1 MADDSFRK
9 EEDGMEQGVQNS
21 LGVGI
26 IGTGF
31 GLMHLLGYQACD
43 NVQIVAVCQRTP
55 GKAAAFAKQHG
66 VPQAF
71 TDYRELIAHPA
82 VQVVSIAAPPYVHC
96 EMTLAALAAGKPVLC
111 EKPFA
116 MNARQAQEMYERA
129 QTSGLAHAMAF
140 NWRFLP
146 GVSYARELIAEGFVG
161 HLYHANVT
169 WYAERQADPNI
180 PLLWRHRKEVAGF
193 GVLGD
198 IGPHVIDILRWILG
212 DFRTVSAHFLT
223 AIPERKVAGSGE
235 IVAADADDACA
246 FVAEMSSGVQVAVH
260 LSRVAYASNC
270 HRFEF
275 YGSGGMLVYEADPK
289 AGTWIT
295 GRLRGAKAG
304 EKTLSEIPI
313 PERLREGLNPRD
325 LNVAVGSFLFAQLA
339 QRFVHGIRTRQPVT
353 PSFLEGLR
361 SQEVIDALVRSAAEE
376 RWVQVT
382 PGV

>member
-1 MADDSFRK
+1 MA
-9 EEDGMEQGVQNS
+9 QGVQGP

-31 GLMHLLGYQACD
+31 GLMHLLGYRACD
-43 NVQIVAVCQRTP
+43 NVQVVAVCQRTP
-55 GKAAAFAKQHG
+55 GKAEAFAKQHD
-66 VPQAF
+66 VSQAF
-71 TDYRELIAHPA
+71 TDYRDLIAHPA
-82 VQVVSIAAPPYVHC
+82 VQAVSVAAPPYVHR
-96 EMTLAALAAGKPVLC
+96 EMTLAALAVGKPVLC

-116 MNARQAQEMYERA
+116 MNTQQAREMYERA
-129 QTSGLAHAMAF
+129 QASGLAHALAF

-146 GVSYARELIAEGFVG
+146 GVSYARELIGEGFIG
-161 HLYHANVT
+161 RPYHVNVI
-169 WYAERQADPNI
+169 WFAERQADPNI
-180 PLLWRHRKEVAGF
+180 PLLWRHRKETAGF

-198 IGPHVIDILRWILG
+198 IGPHVVDILRWSLG
-212 DFRTVSAHFLT
+212 DFRKVAAHCLT

-235 IVAADADDACA
+235 VVVADAEDACA
-246 FVAEMSSGVQVAVH
+246 FVAEVGSGVQVAVH

-270 HRFEF
+270 QRFEF
-275 YGSGGMLVYEADPK
+275 YGSEGVLTYEADPK

-304 EKTLSEIPI
+304 EKALSEIPI
-313 PERLREGLNPRD
+313 PDRLREGLDTGD
-325 LNVAVGSFLFAQLA
+325 LTAAVGSFLFAQLA
-339 QRFVHGIRTRQPVT
+339 RRFVHGVRTRQPVT

-361 SQEVIDALVRSAAEE
+361 SQEVLDALVRSAAEG